1 MYHFLVIED
10 STFGKTLVS
19 GMTKFDGTVEIK
31 PNERLVSLKMTHLNI
46 HKNTSLRATNLFPL
60 PRTAQTFS
68 RLILVFSLDCGV
80 SGFRIGFEDAQGRAD
95 T

>member
-1 MYHFLVIED
+1 
-10 STFGKTLVS
+10 
-19 GMTKFDGTVEIK
+19 MTKFDGTVDIK
-31 PNERLVSLKMTHLNI
+31 PNERHVSPKDDPFINI